1 MEMGIRHAL
10 SEVLSRYLSGSLTS
24 DIADEIRGTFP
35 KMILAGL
42 PSSYAD
48 YLVKGSA
55 GIGRKAQ
62 VPWFGIF
69 DPRITNRAGRGYYLV
84 YLFKTDM
91 TGVYLSLNQ
100 AWEPFSRQ
108 GGAAIGRENIQKMS
122 ERVRSALE
130 RKGIVS
136 ADIRASIDLA
146 LSGRNSDR
154 PRGYEQGHIFG
165 MYYPADSLP
174 DEAHLVADLE
184 NMLKL
189 YAGMVD
195 IFKGSAE
202 ADPLGAYEDAI
213 EEVRTTDKSLT
224 TILRSLPAKASVSD
238 FKEVE
243 FPGSRERM
251 RKVQNGNHRPFKPDY
266 VLNQKR
272 NIAIGNRGEAAAVE
286 LLQQWYPSS
295 KVERVSEED
304 DSLGYDIRVTGGT
317 LEAELHVEVKATAEI
332 SKHAQFF
339 ISSNEI
345 EQAKADGDQFM
356 LLRLFGLN
364 SKKPGYYKVT
374 GTEVAELHLTPS
386 SYLVEVL

>member
-1 MEMGIRHAL
+1 MEMGIRQVL
-10 SEVLSRYLSGSLTS
+10 SGVLSRYLSGSQTN
-24 DIADEIRGTFP
+24 DIDAEIRNNFP
-35 KMILAGL
+35 KVILANIP
-42 PSSYAD
+42 PSFGSYS
-48 YLVKGSA
+48 VKGLA
-55 GIGRKAQ
+55 GMGRRAQ
-62 VPWFGIF
+62 VPLLCIF
-69 DPRITNRAGRGYYLV
+69 DSRVTNRAGRGYYLA

-100 AWEPFSRQ
+100 AWEPFIRL
-108 GGAAIGRENIQKMS
+108 GGAAIGRETISKMS
-122 ERVRSALE
+122 ERVRTVLR
-130 RKGIVS
+130 RKGITS
-136 ADIRASIDLA
+136 TGMRDSIDLA
-146 LSGRNSDR
+146 HSVRNSNLA
-154 PRGYEQGHIFG
+154 RGYERGHIFG
-165 MYYPADSLP
+165 LYYPAESLP
-174 DEAHLVADLE
+174 DEAYLVADLE

-202 ADPLGAYEDAI
+202 ADPLEAYEDAI

-243 FPGSRERM
+243 FPGSRERT

-266 VLNQKR
+266 MLKQKR
-272 NIAIGNRGEAAAVE
+272 NMDIGNRGEAAAVE

-364 SKKPGYYKVT
+364 SKKPGYYKVM

>member
-1 MEMGIRHAL
+1 MGTGIRYVL
-10 SEVLSRYLSGSLTS
+10 SEVLSRYLSASQTG
-24 DIADEIRGTFP
+24 DIADDMRGTFSET
-35 KMILAGL
+35 IRAGL
-42 PSSYAD
+42 PSSYSD

-55 GIGRKAQ
+55 GIGHKAQ
-62 VPWFGIF
+62 VPWFCIF
-69 DPRITNRAGRGYYLV
+69 DPRVTNKAGKGYYLA

-91 TGVYLSLNQ
+91 TGVYLSLMQ
-100 AWEPFSRQ
+100 AWKPFGLHDGADKGRQNISR
-108 GGAAIGRENIQKMS
+108 MS
-122 ERVRSALE
+122 AQIRAELRQ
-130 RKGIVS
+130 KGIVAAGMS
-136 ADIRASIDLA
+136 TSIDLA
-146 LSGRNSDR
+146 RSGHNDGLAK
-154 PRGYEQGHIFG
+154 GYEQGHVLG
-165 MYYPADSLP
+165 LYYPADSLP
-174 DEAHLVADLE
+174 DEARMEADME
-184 NMLKL
+184 DMLKI
-189 YAGMVD
+189 YACLVD
-195 IFKGSAE
+195 VFRGDAE
-202 ADPLGAYEDAI
+202 ADPFEAYEDAI

-243 FPGSRERM
+243 FPGSRERA
-251 RKVQNGNHRPFKPDY
+251 RKVQSGNHRPFKPDY

-345 EQAKADGDQFM
+345 EQAKADGEQFM